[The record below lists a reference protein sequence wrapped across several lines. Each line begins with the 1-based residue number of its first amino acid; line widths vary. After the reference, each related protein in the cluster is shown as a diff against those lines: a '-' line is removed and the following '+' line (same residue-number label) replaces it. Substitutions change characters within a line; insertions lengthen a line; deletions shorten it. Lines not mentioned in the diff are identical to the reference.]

1 MQKKL
6 FYYLFYRKR
15 YVKFF
20 RIMKLCFLFVFW
32 GMLSATAKTI
42 AQEQVISLNLKNVT
56 YLELF
61 NELHRQTGVRFLY
74 SSDQLENLSRI
85 DVVADRKK
93 VKEILEDALKETS
106 LTCVFEEDMVMLR
119 ERQQQ
124 QISKLSVKGLVTDTK
139 KQPLPGV
146 TVMIKGTALG
156 AVTGAN
162 GQFLFAFPALDNV
175 TLVFS
180 FVGMKT
186 KEIPYKGEKELN
198 VVLEDEVTQMD
209 EVVVTGIFNKAKE
222 SYTGAVKQ
230 ITSKELKAV
239 GNRNILSSIRNL
251 DPSFFIADNIDI
263 GSDPNKLPDITM
275 RGSGSMTVDV
285 KDLQT
290 DSKTLSS
297 ANQPL
302 FIMDG
307 FEITLERM
315 MDLDDNQ
322 IETITLLKD
331 ASATAMYGTRGA
343 NGVVVITTKR
353 PEPGRL
359 QLTYRGGV
367 NIEAPDFTS
376 YNLLDAREKLEY
388 EKLAGVYSGGAVD
401 FNQKMKDLYNKR
413 MLDVARGVNTY
424 WLKYPVRTGVG
435 HRHSLRL
442 EGGDASFRYA
452 AGLSYNH
459 VAGTM
464 KGSDRITVNGNVF
477 LSYNYKNLTFQND
490 LQVSNNKAK
499 NSPYGTFSDFSQ
511 INSYLKP
518 YDDEG
523 NILKYA
529 DNETYATTKTIN
541 PLYNAL
547 LPYKNETKYTSITDN
562 FSIEWRIL
570 PELTARGTFS
580 FTSQN
585 NRGDIYKCAKHTD
598 FDSYTGDDYARKGSY
613 EYTTG
618 ESFNYETNITLNY
631 SKTFADKHQV
641 FVGLGY
647 NMAQN
652 KNESYTVV
660 AEGISNIN
668 MDFLGMA
675 SKYKKDGYP
684 SGTEGISRRM
694 GAIANANYTYDNRYF
709 IDVSGKVEGGSA
721 FGSDNRYAPF
731 WSVGLGWNIHRE
743 HFWTNNDVITTAR
756 LRLSYGSSG
765 SLSYSPYQAM
775 TTYVDYGGK
784 SYQGWYGVK
793 LMGLGNEELG
803 WQKTNQFNVGL
814 DMELFKGYVR
824 FNVDV
829 YNKLTNDLLTDI
841 NLPDASGFQSYKA
854 NVGKVENKGIEM
866 TANVY
871 LIRNTEKSVFWSVGG
886 SLAHNKNKIKS
897 ISNSLDFLNDKLL
910 EQSGAN
916 PSFLFKEGQSMNT
929 IFAVKS
935 LGIDP
940 SNGKEIFLDRNGDI
954 TYEWD
959 AKDKVACGVDEPKVW
974 GNLNTMF
981 RWKNLSLNA
990 VFGYRCGGQ
999 IYNSTLVSKV
1009 ENTNPLNNADR
1020 RVLYDRW
1027 KNPGDHAFFKGIADR
1042 TATKATSRFVMK
1054 ENTLE
1059 CRSISLSY
1067 DVEWDWLKKNVGVSY
1082 LNITGYAEDV
1092 FHISTIKQERGLS
1105 YPFARKYSFAFSFRF

>member
-1 MQKKL
+1 MCCFSFRGKW
-6 FYYLFYRKR
+6 RKI
-15 YVKFF
+15 FL
-20 RIMKLCFLFVFW
+20 IMKLKIFFLLCCMGTLQAGVY
-32 GMLSATAKTI
+32 S
-42 AQEQVISLNLKNVT
+42 QVNQFSLQKDNVPVT
-56 YLELF
+56 
-61 NELHRQTGVRFLY
+61 
-74 SSDQLENLSRI
+74 
-85 DVVADRKK
+85 
-93 VKEILEDALKETS
+93 EILEELATRSDYRFFYEKEIFKKTDRVSIQLKDASLKQVLDEVLS
-106 LTCVFEEDMVMLR
+106 KQGFEYELIDKVVTIRRL
-119 ERQQQ
+119 QQQ
-124 QISKLSVKGLVTDTK
+124 KLEKIQIRGLVTDSK

-146 TVMIKGTALG
+146 TVLIKGTALG

-162 GQFLFAFPALDNV
+162 GQFLFAFPAMDNV
-175 TLVFS
+175 VLSFS

-186 KEIPYKGEKELN
+186 KELPYKGEKELN
-198 VVLEDEVTQMD
+198 VVLEEEVAQMD

-222 SYTGAVKQ
+222 SYTGAVKT
-230 ITSKELKAV
+230 ITSKELRQV
-239 GNRNILSSIRNL
+239 GNRNVLSSIRNL

-263 GSDPNKLPDITM
+263 GSDPNQLPDITM

-388 EKLAGVYSGGAVD
+388 EKLAGVYSGGGVEFD
-401 FNQKMKDLYNKR
+401 QKMKDLYNKR

-442 EGGDASFRYA
+442 EGGDESFRYA

-464 KGSDRITVNGNVF
+464 KGSDRTTINGNVF

-490 LQVSNNKAK
+490 LQVSSNKAK

-580 FTSQN
+580 FTSQSD
-585 NRGDIYKCAKHTD
+585 RGDIYKCAKHTD

-613 EYTTG
+613 QYTTG

-631 SKTFADKHQV
+631 TKTFADKHQV

-647 NMAQN
+647 NMAEN
-652 KNESYTVV
+652 KNENYTII

-684 SGTEGISRRM
+684 SGREGISRRM

-709 IDVSGKVEGGSA
+709 IDVSGKMDGGSA

-743 HFWTNNDVITTAR
+743 HFWTNNNVITTAR
-756 LRLSYGSSG
+756 LRVSYGSSG

-793 LMGLGNEELG
+793 LMGLGNEDLG
-803 WQKTNQFNVGL
+803 WQKTNQFNIGL

-910 EQSGAN
+910 EQSGVN

-959 AKDKVACGVDEPKVW
+959 AKDKVACGVDEPKIW

-981 RWKNLSLNA
+981 RWKNLTLNA

-1042 TATKATSRFVMK
+1042 TTTKATSRFVMK

-1067 DVEWDWLKKNVGVSY
+1067 DVEWRWLQQNVGVSY

-1092 FHISTIKQERGLS
+1092 FHISSIKQERGLS
-1105 YPFARKYSFAFSFRF
+1105 YPFARKYSFALSFRF

>member
-1 MQKKL
+1 MCCFSFRGKW
-6 FYYLFYRKR
+6 RKI
-15 YVKFF
+15 FL
-20 RIMKLCFLFVFW
+20 IMKLKIFFLLCCMGTLQAGVY
-32 GMLSATAKTI
+32 S
-42 AQEQVISLNLKNVT
+42 QVNQFSLQKDNVPVT
-56 YLELF
+56 
-61 NELHRQTGVRFLY
+61 
-74 SSDQLENLSRI
+74 
-85 DVVADRKK
+85 
-93 VKEILEDALKETS
+93 EILEELASRSDYRFFYEKGIFEKTDRVSIQLKDASLKQVLDEVLS
-106 LTCVFEEDMVMLR
+106 KQGFEYELIDKVVTIRKL
-119 ERQQQ
+119 QQQ
-124 QISKLSVKGLVTDTK
+124 KPEKIQIRGLVTDSK

-146 TVMIKGTALG
+146 TVLIKGTALG

-162 GQFLFAFPALDNV
+162 GQFLFAFPAMDNV
-175 TLVFS
+175 VLSFS

-186 KEIPYKGEKELN
+186 KELPYKGEKELN
-198 VVLEDEVTQMD
+198 VVLEDEVAQMD

-222 SYTGAVKQ
+222 SYTGAVKT
-230 ITSKELKAV
+230 ITSKELRQV
-239 GNRNILSSIRNL
+239 GNRNVLSSIRNL
-251 DPSFFIADNIDI
+251 DPGFFIADNIDI
-263 GSDPNKLPDITM
+263 GSDPNQLPDITM

-290 DSKTLSS
+290 DSKTLSN

-388 EKLAGVYSGGAVD
+388 EKLAGVYSGGNLD

-442 EGGDASFRYA
+442 EGGDESFRYA

-464 KGSDRITVNGNVF
+464 KGSDRTTINGNVF

-490 LQVSNNKAK
+490 LQVSSNKAK

-580 FTSQN
+580 FTSQSD
-585 NRGDIYKCAKHTD
+585 RGDIYKCAKHTD

-613 EYTTG
+613 QYTTG

-631 SKTFADKHQV
+631 TKTFADKHQV

-647 NMAQN
+647 NMAEN
-652 KNESYTVV
+652 KNENYTII

-684 SGTEGISRRM
+684 SGREGISRRM

-709 IDVSGKVEGGSA
+709 IDVSGKMDGGSA

-743 HFWTNNDVITTAR
+743 HFWTNNNVITTAR
-756 LRLSYGSSG
+756 LRVSYGSSG

-793 LMGLGNEELG
+793 LMGLGNEDLG
-803 WQKTNQFNVGL
+803 WQKTNQFNIGL

-910 EQSGAN
+910 EQSGVN

-959 AKDKVACGVDEPKVW
+959 AKDKVACGVDEPKIW

-981 RWKNLSLNA
+981 RWKNLTLNA

-1042 TATKATSRFVMK
+1042 TTTKATSRFVMK

-1067 DVEWDWLKKNVGVSY
+1067 DVEWRWLQQNVGVSY

-1092 FHISTIKQERGLS
+1092 FHISSIKQERGLS
-1105 YPFARKYSFAFSFRF
+1105 YPFARKYSFALSFRF